1 MTLYY
6 SLVFAI
12 LMLEMSI
19 FLLLVFPL
27 PFTWRKKT
35 FEFISHNPVIAKLQY
50 GMKITFIFILILFV
64 DSVNR
69 VYRVKRELAEAAT
82 SGPYAQPVMGGD
94 RTEIQARKFYS
105 ERNLYLCGF
114 TLFLSLILNRTHSF
128 ILDILRL
135 EQTVKELRASASNN
149 TKKGIAA
156 EVIAKKDADNEAI
169 LSQAKGLQA
178 EYDRLSEEYK
188 TLQDKYMVLSGE
200 NLTPKKD
207 L

>member
-1 MTLYY
+1 M
-6 SLVFAI
+6 
-12 LMLEMSI
+12 
-19 FLLLVFPL
+19 
-27 PFTWRKKT
+27 
-35 FEFISHNPVIAKLQY
+35 KL
-50 GMKITFIFILILFV
+50 TH
-64 DSVNR
+64 
-69 VYRVKRELAEAAT
+69 LANF
-82 SGPYAQPVMGGD
+82 
-94 RTEIQARKFYS
+94 R
-105 ERNLYLCGF
+105 YLCGF

-169 LSQAKGLQA
+169 LSQAKGLQT

-188 TLQDKYMVLSGE
+188 TLQEKYMVLSGE